1 MNGYQRVKAAL
12 SGDWPDS
19 TPVMLHNFMMAAREA
34 GFTMDQF
41 RNDPQAIADSFIQA
55 VEKYHY
61 DGAMLDVDT
70 VTLAEAVGV
79 PIDFPR
85 DQPAR
90 CHGAKLKELCEV
102 DHLEPVD
109 IKACRRVQV
118 WLEAARLLVR
128 HFDKEVFVRGNCD
141 QCPFSLASMM
151 RSPEQWMLDLT
162 EGGSLE
168 KVQSLLNYC
177 LDITVQFIRLMAQTG
192 VHMLS
197 NGDSPAGPDMISPRM
212 YRQFALPSEQKVVQ
226 FAHGLHLPYVL
237 HICGKTDR
245 ILEDMVSTGSDGLE
259 LDYKTDLE
267 LAEETLRGKTTFI
280 GNLDPNA
287 VLALGTTQLVETET
301 HKLLECFRHNPRFIL
316 NAGCAIPAI
325 TPTEN
330 LQAMIRVARQF
341 SRS

>member
-12 SGDWPDS
+12 GGEWPDS

-34 GFTMDQF
+34 GFTMAQF
-41 RNDPQAIADSFIQA
+41 RNDPQVMADSFIQS
-55 VEKYHY
+55 VETYQY
-61 DGAMLDVDT
+61 DGVMLDVDT
-70 VTLAEAVGV
+70 VTLAEAAGV
-79 PIDFPR
+79 PIDFPG

-90 CHGAKLKELCEV
+90 CHGAKLKHLSEV
-102 DHLEPVD
+102 DHLEPID
-109 IKACRRVQV
+109 IGACRRVQV

-128 HFDKEVFVRGNCD
+128 HFGNEVFVRGNCD

-151 RSPEQWMLDLT
+151 RSPEQWMMDLT
-162 EGGSLE
+162 EPGSLE
-168 KVQSLLNYC
+168 RVYCLLDYC

-192 VHMLS
+192 VHMVS
-197 NGDSPAGPDMISPRM
+197 NGDSPAGPEMISPHM
-212 YRQFALPSEQKVVQ
+212 YRHYALPSEQKVVQ
-226 FAHGLHLPYVL
+226 FAHSLNLPYIL

-259 LDYKTDLE
+259 LDYKTNMV

-287 VLALGTTQLVETET
+287 VLALGTPQLVETET
-301 HKLLECFRHNPRFIL
+301 RKLLECFRHNPRFIL

-325 TPTEN
+325 TPAEN
-330 LQAMIRVARQF
+330 LRRMIRAARQF
-341 SRS
+341 ARV